1 MHYDLGVLGCSMEQK
16 VKVPYAILD
25 RVRSLAFLTMSTV
38 VSIVGFVWFIFDP
51 NKWIEN
57 R

>member
-1 MHYDLGVLGCSMEQK
+1 MHYNLGVLVHSMEQK

-38 VSIVGFVWFIFDP
+38 VSIAGFVWFIFDP